1 MKTIF
6 TKQPKVLNIEGSE
19 YSRVLNMPLVL
30 KTPGFRICQDS
41 KYTKALNIFVFWRY
55 SRFKKPTV

>member
-6 TKQPKVLNIEGSE
+6 TKHPKVLNIEDSE

-41 KYTKALNIFVFWRY
+41 KYTKALNIFAFWKY
-55 SRFKKPTV
+55 SRFKKPAV